1 MRKLYRNH
9 RLPANSKLPVL
20 AALIVA
26 STSYAGSYTLTD
38 LGMPSG
44 ARTPLYGTAL
54 SSTGAVVGYDGSGAG
69 FVIAGATSTLLIG
82 ALPGS
87 SSGSAFAA
95 GINASGT
102 IVGGAVMN
110 ALSPDGFNSNHAFV
124 YNAGSWIDPTPPG
137 FYAATAT
144 GINTGGQVTISNSY
158 GALALLGDA
167 DGFCVV
173 YSPASG
179 TAPSTTTNLG
189 ALGSIGAANSPG
201 ITECSALSNLGQV
214 TGGSAP
220 DLFTPLHAIVYTPG
234 NTGAAAAMNDLGVLS
249 GGVQSIGLSINDAGD
264 VAGWGSTCGESCP
277 HAFLYHSAKPGT
289 AAAMID
295 LGSLPNGSD
304 GQWSMA
310 YGINNS
316 GQVVGSSL
324 VGTSTQLDGF
334 FYDGSA
340 MFDLNSLIPPSA
352 WMSCVVTLT
361 KGDAINESGTI
372 LADGTNSCTGA
383 QHVYLL
389 QPPQNNPP
397 TNPCTS
403 TFGVD
408 GRYILCR
415 LPSFVAVC
423 GTECVFST
431 LPIIR
436 CPQCQVP
443 VQVSWNAPGF
453 SNDHWADG
461 TSLTLRVPSVDLAR
475 TAAVALQF
483 TMSTES
489 RLQSFA
495 KRAAR
500 VAPLTSG
507 GAAESQSSTIVAP
520 LVELSAA
527 KALEPRLEQLLSG
540 RRARMGFHLTL
551 PYHLASA
558 QTTQARLARFDKT
571 KHIWVEVANQAMN
584 ASKHLITARVMA
596 LGQYTIV
603 TASSLKQ

>member
-1 MRKLYRNH
+1 MRKLH
-9 RLPANSKLPVL
+9 TIHLLPRSWELPVL

-26 STSYAGSYTLTD
+26 STSYAGTYTLTD
-38 LGMPSG
+38 LGIPSG
-44 ARTPLYGTAL
+44 ASTPLTGMGL
-54 SSTGAVVGYDGSGAG
+54 SSTGAVVGYDGSGIG
-69 FVIAGATSTLLIG
+69 FVIAGATSSLLVG

-95 GINASGT
+95 GINASDT

-110 ALSPDGFNSNHAFV
+110 APSPDGFDSNHAFV

-144 GINTGGQVTISNSY
+144 GINAAGQVTISNSY
-158 GALALLGDA
+158 EALALLGDA

-173 YSPASG
+173 YTPG
-179 TAPSTTTNLG
+179 VGPAPSTTTNLG
-189 ALGSIGAANSPG
+189 ALGSVGLANSPG
-201 ITECSALSNLGQV
+201 LTECSALNNRGQV
-214 TGGSAP
+214 TGASSP
-220 DLFTPLHAIVYTPG
+220 DLVTPLHAFVYTPG
-234 NTGAAAAMNDLGVLS
+234 NTSVVATMSDLGVLP
-249 GGVQSIGLSINDAGD
+249 GGVQSFGLSINDAGD
-264 VAGWGSTCGESCP
+264 VAGWASTCGEYCW
-277 HAFLYHSAKPGT
+277 HAFLYHPAKPGT
-289 AAAMID
+289 AAVMID

-304 GQWSMA
+304 GQSSTA

-324 VGTSTQLDGF
+324 VGSSTQVDGF

-361 KGDAINESGTI
+361 KGDAINDSGTI
-372 LADGTNSCTGA
+372 LADGRNSCTGA

-403 TFGVD
+403 TFGAD

-423 GTECVFST
+423 GIECVFST
-431 LPIIR
+431 LPVIQ
-436 CPQCQVP
+436 CPQCQAP

-453 SNDHWADG
+453 ANDHWTDG
-461 TSLTLRVPSVDLAR
+461 TSLNLRLPNIELAR
-475 TAAVALQF
+475 TAAEALQF

-489 RLQSFA
+489 RVPAFS
-495 KRAAR
+495 KRAVHEAS
-500 VAPLTSG
+500 LTSS
-507 GAAESQSSTIVAP
+507 AESRSSTIVAP
-520 LVELSAA
+520 IVELSAA
-527 KALEPRLEQLLSG
+527 DSLKPQLEKLLFE
-540 RRARMGFHLTL
+540 ARGGLGFRLTL

-558 QTTQARLARFDKT
+558 QTKTQARLARFDKT
-571 KHIWVEVANQAMN
+571 KRLWVDVANQSTN
-584 ASKHLITARVMA
+584 TSKHLITARVMA

-603 TASSLKQ
+603 AASSLETR